1 MKYKNLT
8 KEQILISL
16 DRLTRFKP
24 TKEKYL
30 RVFSDIILGNLIEP
44 KFKKVELEQADVS
57 EIKDYAVEILN
68 SSIAKILNAD
78 ECDNSLNINSKL
90 KNYENSVF
98 NNDEQTQVLLDN
110 KIDYKNA
117 IKLIDE
123 NCVVNLRWLK
133 SLAEHAD
140 LKQMRQEHYL
150 KFPIEKVLLVEG
162 LTEETLLP
170 AFSKYLGYDFYKE
183 GIQVIPAGGKS
194 QVVKMYYRLSEELKL
209 PIFLLLDKDAEE
221 NIAQIRPKLRSIDK
235 IHLVSCGEFEDL
247 LPKSLMIKTVNKHL
261 ENFNSIS
268 DEDFDENLSN
278 AKNLEL
284 IFKTKGLHEFKKAE
298 FSKLVRANISEN
310 SDVSDEVR
318 DIIKE
323 ISNKTLDSQFC
334 SW

>member
-1 MKYKNLT
+1 MKYKQLT

-30 RVFSDIILGNLIEP
+30 RVFFDIILNNIIEP
-44 KFKKVELEQADVS
+44 KYKKTELETFDT
-57 EIKDYAVEILN
+57 EIIRDLAVEVLN
-68 SSIAKILNAD
+68 GSLD
-78 ECDNSLNINSKL
+78 ETSTNNINTKL
-90 KNYENSVF
+90 LNYENSIF
-98 NNDEQTQVLLDN
+98 NNDEQTQVLLNNNIHYDS
-110 KIDYKNA
+110 A

-133 SLAEHAD
+133 SLAEDAD
-140 LKQMRQEHYL
+140 LKLMREEHYL

-170 AFSKYLGYDFYKE
+170 AFSKFLGHDFYQK

-194 QVVKMYYRLSEELKL
+194 QVVKMYYKLSEELKL
-209 PIFLLLDKDAEE
+209 PIFVLLDKDAEE
-221 NIAQIRPKLRSIDK
+221 NIVQIKPKLRNCDK

-247 LPKSLMIKTVNKHL
+247 LPKSLIIKTVNKHL

-268 DEDFDENLSN
+268 EQDFEEGIPN
-278 AKNLEL
+278 AKNLEN

-298 FSKLVRANISEN
+298 FAKLVRTNITEN
-310 SDVSDEVR
+310 TDVSDEIKE
-318 DIIKE
+318 IIKE

-334 SW
+334 S